1 MSYGIKVLDPNNATI
16 FNSNNPALL
25 AAHYFTCKGNVALP
39 LIPEWVTGSDSRTQI
54 GSSYTRQQQNVSY
67 SAYSWPSGL
76 GGTTTFHGVGS
87 NYLAFDY
94 DITPFPAAGQVMTIG
109 SNEYKVTGSP
119 TLANHTFTG
128 GYDIYGFPILDY
140 SNATHYIPFNQDMT
154 SLRNSTANRTFKTY
168 EYPNYGFNLYVRPY
182 SSSYSG
188 IIGYGHIGNLTTPLG
203 ILDSTGST
211 NNTFEVMVTV
221 SGEAWGAISEDRTAK
236 YLSGSTDYGIS
247 CVTGATER
255 HTPNGPLV
263 PFTTYDTRTR
273 IAKIILAK
281 GYGGGTAGTNSNFS
295 LGSLSAS
302 STKRWVRLDSCLFN
316 KQNALVNW
324 TGKYNWQSNNN
335 ISVAWRQY
343 GGRFSLQSNFVTN
356 LPYGVAE
363 FGAGA

>member
-1 MSYGIKVLDPNNATI
+1 MQPFLIAITLHRWRLI
-16 FNSNNPALL
+16 ILL
-25 AAHYFTCKGNVALP
+25 ARAMLLFQLS
-39 LIPEWVTGSDSRTQI
+39 LSGSQVVI
-54 GSSYTRQQQNVSY
+54 
-67 SAYSWPSGL
+67 
-76 GGTTTFHGVGS
+76 
-87 NYLAFDY
+87 
-94 DITPFPAAGQVMTIG
+94 AGI
-109 SNEYKVTGSP
+109 
-119 TLANHTFTG
+119 
-128 GYDIYGFPILDY
+128 
-140 SNATHYIPFNQDMT
+140 
-154 SLRNSTANRTFKTY
+154 
-168 EYPNYGFNLYVRPY
+168 
-182 SSSYSG
+182 
-188 IIGYGHIGNLTTPLG
+188 
-203 ILDSTGST
+203 
-211 NNTFEVMVTV
+211 
-221 SGEAWGAISEDRTAK
+221 K

-302 STKRWVRLDSCLFN
+302 STKRWVRLDSCRFN
-316 KQNALVNW
+316 KQIATVNW

-343 GGRFSLQSNFVTN
+343 GGQFSLQSTFVTD